1 MTHKDDIARAFR
13 RAYPAALA
21 VCVVEL
27 QAMTNPFQ
35 DTFRAV
41 DAAGVALVTNAT
53 RQAARG
59 LCGIF
64 EPQVYLVERRAPLGQ
79 FE

>member
-1 MTHKDDIARAFR
+1 MTHKVAEADKVYDSHA
-13 RAYPAALA
+13 AALA

-35 DTFRAV
+35 HTFRAV

-53 RQAARG
+53 REAAG
-59 LCGIF
+59 CLCDIL
-64 EPQVYLVERRAPLGQ
+64 EPQVYLVES
-79 FE
+79 